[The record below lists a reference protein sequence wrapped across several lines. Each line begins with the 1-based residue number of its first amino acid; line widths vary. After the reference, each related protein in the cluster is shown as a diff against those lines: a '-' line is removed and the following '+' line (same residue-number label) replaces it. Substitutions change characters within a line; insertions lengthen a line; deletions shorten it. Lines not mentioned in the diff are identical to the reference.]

1 VARPSLS
8 SGSGSGPARA
18 TIKDVARAAGVSV
31 ATVSRVLNGSGPV
44 ADATRTRIHRVAAE
58 MRFIPNGAARSLST
72 RRTGT
77 LGVVLP
83 DLYGEFFSEVIRG
96 LDQAAQ
102 GRGFHLLLSSSH
114 NDREDIDAA
123 LRAMR
128 GRVDGLVVMSPHIDA
143 AVLTANL
150 HDSVPAV
157 LLNSPLESGEF
168 DALRVDNFGGAREMV
183 AHLASHG
190 HRRIAII
197 RGPEANH
204 DAAERLRGYRA
215 ALADAGLDADPALEL
230 PGDFTEEAG
239 FRAAEA
245 LLAAAPRPTA
255 VFAAN
260 DSMAIGVTSALRQAN
275 VSVPRD
281 MAVAGFDDIPISRFL
296 TPPLS
301 SVRVPIQELGARAME
316 QLVRAVEGEN
326 RHERID
332 ATLPTEL
339 VIRDSCGAHGDGE
352 TRAKKAPP

>member
-1 VARPSLS
+1 VARPSRS
-8 SGSGSGPARA
+8 SGSDSGPARV

-31 ATVSRVLNGSGPV
+31 ATVSRVLNASGPV
-44 ADATRTRIHRVAAE
+44 ADATRNRIHRVAAE

-102 GRGFHLLLSSSH
+102 AQGFHLLLSSSH

-157 LLNSPLESGEF
+157 LLNSPLQSGEF
-168 DALRVDNFGGAREMV
+168 DALRVDNFGGAREIV
-183 AHLASHG
+183 AHLAAHG

-204 DAAERLRGYRA
+204 DAAERLRGYHA
-215 ALADAGLDADPALEL
+215 ALAEAGIGPDPTLEL
-230 PGDFTEEAG
+230 AGDFTEEAG

-245 LLAAAPRPTA
+245 LLATDPRPDA

-260 DSMAIGVTSALRQAN
+260 DSMAIGLISALRRAG

-281 MAVAGFDDIPISRFL
+281 MAVGGFDDIPICRYL

-301 SVRVPIQELGARAME
+301 SVRVPIAELGARAMQ
-316 QLVRAVEGEN
+316 QLVLAVAGEN
-326 RHERID
+326 RHQRID

-339 VIRDSCGAHGDGE
+339 VIRDSCGGHGDGE
-352 TRAKKAPP
+352 SGMKKAPP